1 MLELRAPES
10 SRHLFW
16 AKPRGSVP
24 MSFVFPVLLGGLTL
38 IGVPILLHLIM
49 RQKPKHLFFPAF
61 RFLVARHRTNQRK
74 LQLRHLLLLLLRIA
88 LVAGVILA
96 IARPRLLQGKL
107 GLRTDQ
113 PVAAVFVFDVSPSM
127 DYRNA
132 RGRTLL
138 DD

>member
-61 RFLVARHRTNQRK
+61 RFLLQRHRTNQRK
-74 LQLRHLLLLLLRIA
+74 LQLRHLLLLALRMLVVA
-88 LVAGVILA
+88 LICLA
-96 IARPRLLQGKL
+96 LARPKVFSQRFSFL
-107 GLRTDQ
+107 GGDR
-113 PVAAVFVFDVSPSM
+113 PVAAVFVFDTSYSM
-127 DYRNA
+127 EYSF
-132 RGRTLL
+132 GG
-138 DD
+138 